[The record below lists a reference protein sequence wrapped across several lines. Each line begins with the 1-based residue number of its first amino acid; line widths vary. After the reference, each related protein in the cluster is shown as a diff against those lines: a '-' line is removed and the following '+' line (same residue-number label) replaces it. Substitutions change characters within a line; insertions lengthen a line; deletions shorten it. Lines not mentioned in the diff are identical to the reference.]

1 MDIVKKVTPS
11 SQPAFESKNYRYPK
25 AFARQSIAQ
34 DVLTN
39 WRKDPKWIVPDGYAD
54 YSSVTPSGDGMFY
67 IDISIRPSL
76 HAGTE
81 CNSYL
86 MAATG

>member
-1 MDIVKKVTPS
+1 MDISKKVPNPQGT
-11 SQPAFESKNYRYPK
+11 FEPKNYRYPK
-25 AFARQSIAQ
+25 PFARQNIAQ
-34 DVLTN
+34 DVLSN
-39 WRKDPKWIVPDGYAD
+39 WRKDPKWIVPAGYAD
-54 YSSVTPSGDGMFY
+54 YSSVNQSGDGMFY
-67 IDISIRPSL
+67 IDVSIRPSL